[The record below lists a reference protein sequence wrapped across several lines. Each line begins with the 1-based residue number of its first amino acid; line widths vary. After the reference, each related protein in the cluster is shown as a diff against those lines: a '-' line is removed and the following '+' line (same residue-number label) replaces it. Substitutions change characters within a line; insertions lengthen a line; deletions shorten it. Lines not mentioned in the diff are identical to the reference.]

1 MKFFLL
7 WGNADGCTSFIIAI
21 VSCGAISV
29 SSRSLR
35 RTIEELCKCLSE
47 WLGGR
52 GYQSVVAVVERL
64 VARHACSLGEWL
76 ARNLRVYGMP
86 ENTAAVQ

>member
-7 WGNADGCTSFIIAI
+7 RGNADGCTSFIIAI

-35 RTIEELCKCLSE
+35 RTIEELCKCLSDV
-47 WLGGR
+47 LGGR
-52 GYQSVVAVVERL
+52 GYQSVVAVVE
-64 VARHACSLGEWL
+64 AGW
-76 ARNLRVYGMP
+76 
-86 ENTAAVQ
+86 

>member
-35 RTIEELCKCLSE
+35 RTIEELCKCLSDV
-47 WLGGR
+47 LGGR
-52 GYQSVVAVVERL
+52 GYQSVAAVVE
-64 VARHACSLGEWL
+64 GGW
-76 ARNLRVYGMP
+76 
-86 ENTAAVQ
+86 